1 MNKIYGKG
9 GVQVVITQDHF
20 DQVGRK
26 IRASIPAGL
35 EFGGFAI
42 EAQAKKTARVDTGRY
57 RSSIGHSV
65 IMLSKKGLKEGVSIN
80 PADAIWNV
88 TQGIFGAWLYIGTNV
103 KYAADLEA
111 RHGTLN
117 KALVMMEPLVWQGL
131 KKAIEGGTTIL

>member
-65 IMLSKKGLKEGVSIN
+65 VMLSKKGIAEETAIN
-80 PADAIWNV
+80 PSDAIWRV
-88 TQGIFGAWLYIGTNV
+88 TQGIFGSWLYVGTNV
-103 KYAADLEA
+103 KYASDLEA
-111 RHGTLN
+111 RYGTLH
-117 KALVMMEPLVWQGL
+117 KAMTIMEPLVWQGL